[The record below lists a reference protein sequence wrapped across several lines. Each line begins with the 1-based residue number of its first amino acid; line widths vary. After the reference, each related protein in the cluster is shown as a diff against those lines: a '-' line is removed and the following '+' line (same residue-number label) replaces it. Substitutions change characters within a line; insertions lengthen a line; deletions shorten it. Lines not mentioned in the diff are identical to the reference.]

1 MLVTTAS
8 RMGAVPVIGNVSS
21 SVLICSSKVWIN
33 YDFGNNIE
41 LYAAIIIQVKR
52 CSLVVIKTL
61 SDSNIHIV
69 QFLYWLW
76 FVDSSCQETQL
87 SKSM

>member
-1 MLVTTAS
+1 M
-8 RMGAVPVIGNVSS
+8 N
-21 SVLICSSKVWIN
+21 N
-33 YDFGNNIE
+33 YDFGYNIE

-69 QFLYWLW
+69 QFLY
-76 FVDSSCQETQL
+76 
-87 SKSM
+87 